1 MSRKEKLLLLA
12 LVAIAIAMRVVFA
25 WTGQWSTDPDRGIV
39 SLMAMHMAEG
49 RAWPQFF
56 YGQGYMG
63 SIEPFLSS
71 LFMRAFGASGFTVAL
86 GTAIPAALLLIPIY
100 FLARRMAGPIAGAV
114 AAGFLV
120 VGPDAFLAYM
130 SSPRGGYAVILLLN
144 AIVLLLAVRIAERAW
159 RKEESGAADWI
170 GLGLCGGLG
179 WWTNPMI
186 APALA
191 AAAAILIVALRGRI
205 LKPGIAYAAL
215 AFGVGAAP
223 WLIWN
228 ATHGWESLSMG
239 RSLGGLEQLNAT
251 AGLLI
256 NRIWAGLDW
265 GSDTHVR
272 VRKLGGVLAVVL
284 ALAGYASWRRR
295 SPSAPWAFA
304 AVLIYLALFSVSYM
318 LSDFAYT
325 ETLRYILPIYLP
337 LAILFG
343 VAAAVFAQRRVA
355 FIALPLVLLLA
366 PQLKKRW
373 EKRGPD
379 PRRATVEAAPAWAEN
394 LRASGVDA
402 LFSGYQKHWLNF
414 ADRGILPVVEFAGDR
429 VPLLD
434 RAGLLAEHP
443 AFFKGGSI
451 ADFIARTQASGTTL
465 ETKMGAVITEL
476 QPNSTPVRPI
486 ATEAIESITTLD
498 GNPVPQLVDRNF
510 DNLWRDDS
518 QQGEPAPGVEIAF
531 RHPVKIAGA
540 LFFSRERQLPIY
552 TQLDMPAPDGTWT
565 TLAPA
570 RAISGWY
577 WSGPQPYFG
586 DLYSHTETRCTPT
599 EITRLRILCP
609 PSPRRASYRFR
620 ISEIVL
626 LEEDPSASVSTAHI
640 QPDLD
645 AIIAACRQRGVH
657 RIFAS
662 RWVSDRIGAQKL
674 PDLATD
680 YSTRLQRRTDDPT
693 ASPPHEYTAITH
705 LNQAALFS
713 EPTFARDNR
722 ALLEATGHTV
732 ESLSL
737 PGGELLIITAA
748 PIDPVPL
755 AWLGN
760 LLLLDHGDVRLE

>member
-12 LVAIAIAMRVVFA
+12 LVASAIAARVFFA

-39 SLMAMHMAEG
+39 SVMAMHMAEG

-71 LFMRAFGASGFTVAL
+71 LFVRAFGASGFTIAL

-100 FLARRMAGPIAGAV
+100 LLARRMAGPIAGAV

-186 APALA
+186 APALV

-215 AFGVGAAP
+215 AFGAGAAP

-239 RSLGGLEQLNAT
+239 SSLGGFQHLHAT
-251 AGLLI
+251 GSLLVK
-256 NRIWAGLDW
+256 RIWQGLDW
-265 GSDTHVR
+265 GSAAHIRIRMFSGILT
-272 VRKLGGVLAVVL
+272 VVV
-284 ALAGYASWRRR
+284 ALAAYTCWRRR

-304 AVLIYLALFSVSYM
+304 ALLIYLILFSLSYA
-318 LSDFAYT
+318 LSTFAYI

-343 VAAAVFAQRRVA
+343 VAAATFAQRHVA
-355 FIALPLVLLLA
+355 FVALPLVLLLA

-394 LRASGVDA
+394 LRARGVDA
-402 LFSGYQKHWLNF
+402 LFSGYQNHWLNF
-414 ADRGILPVVEFAGDR
+414 ADRGILPVVELAGDR

-443 AFFKGGSI
+443 AFFTASGI
-451 ADFIARTQASGTTL
+451 ADFVARTQATGTTL

-476 QPNSTPVRPI
+476 QPNSTPVRPLS
-486 ATEAIESITTLD
+486 TEVIESVTTLD
-498 GNPVPQLVDRNF
+498 GNPAPQLVDRNF

-518 QQGEPAPGVEIAF
+518 QQDKPAPGVEIAF

-540 LFFSRERQLPIY
+540 LIFSRERQLPIY
-552 TQLDMPAPDGTWT
+552 IQLDMPAPDGTWT

-586 DLYSHTETRCTPT
+586 DLYNHAETRCAPT
-599 EITRLRILCP
+599 EVTRLRVLCP

-620 ISEIVL
+620 ISEIVF

-640 QPDLD
+640 RPDLA
-645 AIIAACRQRGVH
+645 AIIAACRQHGVQ
-657 RIFAS
+657 RILAS
-662 RWVSDRIGAQKL
+662 RWVSDRIGVQKL
-674 PDLATD
+674 PDLTAD
-680 YSTRLQRRTDDPT
+680 FSSRLQRRTNDPT
-693 ASPPHEYTAITH
+693 ASPPREYTAITH
-705 LNQAALFS
+705 LNQTALFS
-713 EPTFARDNR
+713 EPAFARDNR

-732 ESLSL
+732 EALPL
-737 PGGELLIITAA
+737 PGGEFLIITAA
-748 PIDPVPL
+748 PADPVPL

-760 LLLLDHGDVRLE
+760 LLLLDHLDAHL